1 MTHYVE
7 LDVRPILAAGG
18 EPFGRIME
26 VVTSLGPDE
35 GLRLLA
41 PFRPVPLF
49 GALASKGLAHQDRE
63 IGGGDWEVLFTPA
76 LAPTASAAA
85 AAAAS
90 VARWPGPLMHLD
102 NRGLMPPEPMV
113 KVLGAAEAMQPGEV
127 MEVLL
132 DREPS
137 FLFPQ
142 LAERGHEWQGG
153 FDQDGVTYR
162 LLVRIGSVS

>member
-1 MTHYVE
+1 MTDYLE

-26 VVTSLGPDE
+26 TVTSLGPGE

-49 GALASKGLAHQDRE
+49 GALASRGFVHEDRE
-63 IGGGDWEVLFTPA
+63 IGGGDWEVLFTP
-76 LAPTASAAA
+76 TATP
-85 AAAAS
+85 AAS
-90 VARWPGPLMHLD
+90 TGESPSARWPRPLMHLD
-102 NRGLMPPEPMV
+102 NRGLLPPEPMV
-113 KVLGAAEAMQPGEV
+113 KILGAAGAMLPGEV
-127 MEVLL
+127 MEALL

-142 LAERGHEWQGG
+142 LVQRGHEWQGG
-153 FDQDGVTYR
+153 FDPDGSAYR
-162 LLVRIGSVS
+162 LRVRIGTGS

>member
-1 MTHYVE
+1 MTHYME

-26 VVTSLGPDE
+26 VVTSLGADE

-49 GALASKGLAHQDRE
+49 AALGSKGFTHQERE
-63 IGGGDWEVLFTPA
+63 IGGGDWEVLFTPTT
-76 LAPTASAAA
+76 APAVAEGEVSA
-85 AAAAS
+85 
-90 VARWPGPLMHLD
+90 ARWPGPLMHLD
-102 NRGLMPPEPMV
+102 NRGLAPPEPMV

-153 FDQDGVTYR
+153 FDPNGVTYR
-162 LLVRIGSVS
+162 LLVRIGPAS

>member
-1 MTHYVE
+1 MTDYVE

-26 VVTSLGPDE
+26 TVASLGPGE

-49 GALASKGLAHQDRE
+49 GALGSRGFTHQDRE
-63 IGGGDWEVLFTPA
+63 IGGGDWEVLFTPTA
-76 LAPTASAAA
+76 GPAAPTGEESAE
-85 AAAAS
+85 
-90 VARWPGPLMHLD
+90 RWPSPLMNLD

-113 KVLGAAEAMQPGEV
+113 KVLGAAEAMQLGEV
-127 MEVLL
+127 MEALL
-132 DREPS
+132 DREPI

-142 LAERGHEWQGG
+142 LAKRGHEWQGG
-153 FDQDGVTYR
+153 FNPDGTVYR
-162 LLVRIGSVS
+162 LLVRIGTGS